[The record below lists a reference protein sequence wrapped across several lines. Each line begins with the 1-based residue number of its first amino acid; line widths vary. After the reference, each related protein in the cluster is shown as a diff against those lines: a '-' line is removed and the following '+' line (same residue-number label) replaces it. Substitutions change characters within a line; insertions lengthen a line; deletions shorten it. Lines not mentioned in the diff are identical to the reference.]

1 MPARSSLAPKDPEER
16 RRRILAAA
24 VDVLTEKGFAGTR
37 IADVAAAAGTSPAL
51 VVYHFGTLD
60 GALAE
65 ALGSVEDAFYADLAA
80 GTDPDAGWGAPA
92 RDDRDPATV
101 LRRYLDEKPPH
112 HGD

>member
-1 MPARSSLAPKDPEER
+1 MPPRSSLAPKDPEER

-60 GALAE
+60 DL
-65 ALGSVEDAFYADLAA
+65 LAA
-80 GTDPDAGWGAPA
+80 CYA
-92 RDDRDPATV
+92 
-101 LRRYLDEKPPH
+101 YLVFAIAVIAVHRLSMPS
-112 HGD
+112 